1 MQSTQTINTKKKQKN
16 KKKMNASA
24 AWVAVDE
31 GEGFWW
37 LAAVLRAVPWYY
49 MALGSSAIFFF
60 WESYLDLRQIR
71 HLLSADRRMPPV
83 LREWVV
89 IDQPR
94 MKKRNARVCHLLPMH
109 VGLILQI

>member
-1 MQSTQTINTKKKQKN
+1 
-16 KKKMNASA
+16 MNAST

-37 LAAVLRAVPWYY
+37 LAAILRAVPWYY
-49 MALGSSAIFFF
+49 MALGSSAFFFF

-71 HLLSADRRMPPV
+71 HLLSAERRMPPV

-94 MKKRNARVCHLLPMH
+94 MKKRNAWVCRLHPMQ
-109 VGLILQI
+109 LILHKFDHA